1 MPSNPGNK
9 PDPLEKS
16 LGDQATG
23 ADVSRVD
30 RDMSLGDQ
38 STTGDA
44 LSSLTDLGSGLGEA
58 IDSDLRLIDLEA
70 NFQIEGELG
79 QGGMGAVLLATD
91 RQLKRKVAIKRI
103 LGSMSKSKTALQRFV
118 TEAQSIAALNHFNI
132 VQVYEFGR
140 DAEGPL
146 LVLEYVGGGSLLDK
160 LKDGKLEVEEAVDIT
175 CQLCDALAKAHGA
188 GIIHR

>member
-1 MPSNPGNK
+1 MSDAPENK
-9 PDPLEKS
+9 PDPVEKS

-23 ADVSRVD
+23 ADVSRAEEE
-30 RDMSLGDQ
+30 RSLGDQ

-44 LSSLTDLGSGLGEA
+44 LSSMSDLVDDLGEA
-58 IDSDLRLIDLEA
+58 IDSDLPLIDLA
-70 NFQIEGELG
+70 ARYQIEGELG

-103 LGSMSKSKTALQRFV
+103 LGTMAQSKTALQRFV
-118 TEAQSIAALNHFNI
+118 TEAQSIAKLNHFNI

-146 LVLEYVGGGSLLDK
+146 LVLEYV
-160 LKDGKLEVEEAVDIT
+160 
-175 CQLCDALAKAHGA
+175 
-188 GIIHR
+188 

>member
-1 MPSNPGNK
+1 MAPVQ
-9 PDPLEKS
+9 
-16 LGDQATG
+16 LGPY
-23 ADVSRVD
+23 
-30 RDMSLGDQ
+30 LI
-38 STTGDA
+38 
-44 LSSLTDLGSGLGEA
+44 GEP
-58 IDSDLRLIDLEA
+58 
-70 NFQIEGELG
+70 LG

-103 LGSMSKSKTALQRFV
+103 LGPMAQSKTALQRFV
-118 TEAQSIAALNHFNI
+118 TEAQSIAKLNHFNI

-160 LKDGKLEVEEAVDIT
+160 LKDGKLEIEEAVDIT
-175 CQLCDALAKAHGA
+175 CQLCDALGKAHGA